1 MLLLFVRKTGPCR
14 FEPKSQRVLEGR
26 RTTTAGWY
34 VHHCLQKVFD
44 VWCQLMLPRTGL
56 RDLFLHH
63 DTDSVIARTAATA
76 VGFLDEG
83 DVQLLPYWPELAPYN
98 FFLFPELKKPQ
109 TGTLCLR
116 APKMHGRMFARAAED
131 IKLSKSTW
139 DEYSFTTRHYFA
151 HEERR
156 FSGEK
161 RMEYSFIFFLSGES
175 NQ

>member
-1 MLLLFVRKTGPCR
+1 MNYYYLKRKEKKKTLQKQRNNNKTKPNSKRLSRVQKKIVARFCCCCLFGKPGHVVS
-14 FEPKSQRVLEGR
+14 SQRVLEGR

-44 VWCQLMLPRTGL
+44 VWCQLTLPRTGL

-131 IKLSKSTW
+131 IKLSKST
-139 DEYSFTTRHYFA
+139 
-151 HEERR
+151 
-156 FSGEK
+156 
-161 RMEYSFIFFLSGES
+161 
-175 NQ
+175 